1 MGKLE
6 KILLSVLGAVL
17 LLSLALLLWGTR
29 EGGRTRVR
37 TVAILMDG
45 GDSGWKNF
53 RRGVEQAASEKNID
67 VRYVG
72 RYDEEASGE
81 KQLADLDQVLE
92 NGADALVIL
101 PVDGKALTDRLEE
114 LAQTETVPPVVAA
127 GAEVTG
133 GQIDCF
139 VTGDNQ
145 ALGTMLAKAMYDAG
159 ERDCTVFR
167 SAEETEREAQIFWAF
182 TAELEELGM
191 NWRTVILPADRTPS
205 ALENTAAAGFSAAM
219 LERMAESLPGS
230 CRIYG
235 AGAGSRIAAYLES
248 GRIRAAAAC
257 NEYEMGYLALCA
269 AAEVMDRGTGANEK
283 LDPVIATPENLFDRP
298 WDMVLFPVG

>member
-17 LLSLALLLWGTR
+17 MLSLALLLWGTL
-29 EGGRTRVR
+29 ETGRTQVR
-37 TVAILMDG
+37 TVAVLLDG

-72 RYDEEASGE
+72 RYTDISGE
-81 KQLADLDQVLE
+81 KQLSALDQALE
-92 NGADALVIL
+92 NGADALVVL
-101 PVDGKALTDRLEE
+101 PVDAQGLTERLEE
-114 LAQTETVPPVVAA
+114 LALTGAAPPVIAA

-133 GQIDCF
+133 SGISCF
-139 VTGDNQ
+139 VTADNE
-145 ALGTMLAKAMYDAG
+145 ALGALLARSLYDAG

-167 SAEETEREAQIFWAF
+167 SAEETERERQIFWAF
-182 TAELEELGM
+182 TGALEEKGM
-191 NWRTVILPADRTPS
+191 TWRTVILPGDREPS
-205 ALENTAAAGFSAAM
+205 AQGNTAAVGFSAAM
-219 LERMAESLPGS
+219 VERLADSLPDS

-235 AGAGSRIAAYLES
+235 AGISSRIAAYLEN
-248 GRIRAAAAC
+248 GRIRAVAAC

-269 AAEVMDRGTGANEK
+269 AAEAMDKGTGANEK
-283 LDPVIATPENLFDRP
+283 LDPMIATPENLFDRP
-298 WDMVLFPVG
+298 WDLVLFPVG

>member
-17 LLSLALLLWGTR
+17 ALALALLLWGSW
-29 EGGRTRVR
+29 ESGRTQVQ

-72 RYDEEASGE
+72 RYMDPSEAE
-81 KQLADLDQVLE
+81 QMTALDQALE
-92 NGADALVIL
+92 NGVDALIVL
-101 PVDGKALTDRLEE
+101 PVDGAGLAAHLEE
-114 LAQTETVPPVVAA
+114 LAQTGTVPPVVAA

-133 GQIDCF
+133 SGIDCF
-139 VTGDNQ
+139 VTADNE
-145 ALGTMLAKAMYDAG
+145 ALGVRLAQAMYDAG
-159 ERDCTVFR
+159 ERECVVFR
-167 SAEETEREAQIFWAF
+167 SAQETEREKQIFWAF
-182 TAELEELGM
+182 TGALEDNGM
-191 NWRTVILPADRTPS
+191 TWRTEVVQADREPG
-205 ALENTAAAGFSAAM
+205 AQRDTAAVGFSAAM
-219 LERMAESLPGS
+219 LERLAESAPNS

-235 AGAGSRIAAYLES
+235 AGVSSRIAAYLES
-248 GRIRAAAAC
+248 GRIRAVAAC

-269 AAEVMDRGTGANEK
+269 AAEAMDKGTGTNEK
-283 LDPVIATPENLFDRP
+283 LDPEVATPENLFDRP
-298 WDMVLFPVG
+298 WDLVLFPVG